1 MDQKRE
7 FDRSGFIVCK
17 NAVSTTLINAFKSE
31 ILSVGKSLSGRDFDD
46 VDEMYSYIKAHEPK
60 NAGLLY
66 DACKRMP
73 SMHAIAYQ
81 PQMLETLRSVG
92 CKAPAVADV
101 NFRIDSQ
108 SREQYLFGWHQDY
121 WFSMGSRNGLVAWM
135 PLTDV
140 TEDIGGLEIIS
151 DVFTDR
157 KIYDVRGG
165 GKFDSYADL
174 IVLDETIPSEHATSA
189 RVEAG
194 DILLFRFD
202 VLHRSLPVLST
213 LKSRWTVQARYCD
226 FEDAEFQLNGFRTAS
241 VSKTSIP
248 YLEYL
253 ESQKRSK
260 GQMT

>member
-1 MDQKRE
+1 MDQKQE
-7 FDRSGFIVCK
+7 FDRNGFIVCK
-17 NAVSTTLINAFKSE
+17 SAVSTTLVNAFKSE
-31 ILSVGKSLSGRDFDD
+31 ILSVGNVLSSRDFDD
-46 VDEMYSYIKAHEPK
+46 IDEMYSYIKEHQPK

-81 PQMLETLRSVG
+81 SQMLETLRFVG

-101 NFRIDSQ
+101 NFRIDSR

-121 WFSMGSRNGLVAWM
+121 WFSMGSKNGLVAWM
-135 PLTDV
+135 PLTDI
-140 TEDIGGLEIIS
+140 TEDLGGLEVIS

-157 KIYDVRGG
+157 RIYDVRGG

-174 IVLDETIPSEHATSA
+174 IVLDEAIPSEHAKPA

-202 VLHRSLPVLST
+202 VLHRSLPVLSA

-226 FEDAEFQLNGFRTAS
+226 FEDVEFQSNGFRTAS

-253 ESQKRSK
+253 EGQKRSK
-260 GQMT
+260 GQVT